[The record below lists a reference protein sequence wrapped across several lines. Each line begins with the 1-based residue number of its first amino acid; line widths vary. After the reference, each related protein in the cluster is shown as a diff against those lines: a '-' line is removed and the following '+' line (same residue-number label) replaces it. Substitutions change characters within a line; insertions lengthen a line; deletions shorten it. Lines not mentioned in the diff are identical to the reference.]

1 MGAARPEAGYYRW
14 KALTKGQRR
23 AATDIQS
30 WLHEFSE
37 LGIPARASGKSIFDW
52 QRIDETR
59 ASNVIVIDGP
69 RGAGK
74 TSLMLTLVEL
84 WRRSLAQEKLDEVLG
99 DDEINLEEIAPTSS
113 DPNTTEQKATEPDRK
128 KIIPIRVLDLAPLPR
143 STSLITWVAA

>member
-14 KALTKGQRR
+14 KALAAGQRR

-30 WLHEFSE
+30 WLREFSD
-37 LGIPARASGKSIFDW
+37 LGIPARAAGTSIFDW
-52 QRIDETR
+52 QRIDEKR

-84 WRRSLAQEKLDEVLG
+84 WRRSLAQEKLDEPLAQG
-99 DDEINLEEIAPTSS
+99 EIDLEEIAPTSS
-113 DPNTTEQKATEPDRK
+113 D
-128 KIIPIRVLDLAPLPR
+128 
-143 STSLITWVAA
+143 